1 MKTIKIGRSRDNDCV
16 LDSPTVSRVHAV
28 LVVEDNGLEG
38 VLKDL
43 NSTHGTFVN
52 NSRNRITKEVRVT
65 YSDKLRFG
73 DTVLAMSDVMALA
86 TKKPESTVVS
96 SSFDPNR
103 RTIGKNA
110 DNNIVMNNDDVSRK
124 HAVLY
129 KDATGSVVIED
140 LGSTNGTFVNGNRVT
155 KQVLRAGDKVTITRN
170 YPLSW
175 ETVFGGGAAQQPAAK
190 KSSSTLL
197 FVLIPLLVVL
207 FIGTGVGVYFGFFHE
222 KKYSSKEIYEKYN
235 SSVCWVYV
243 QFGYK
248 IMLDGQDITSFICEQ
263 ADVTAA
269 NYVHFENG
277 KLVPGMCDSQGTA
290 FFISEDGKMATNLHV
305 VKPWMFSNDI
315 EVLEQGVNAIVSQLA
330 KSYPQMH
337 RSKVEIRPQMG
348 GISVI
353 PNGLPIASANAVECT
368 VLKTQDT
375 VDKDVALIQTVT
387 RSLPTQVKG
396 FIKVEDFKDTKEIY
410 KVGNV
415 VYTIGYPYGVT
426 IGITSEQDLKN
437 QVHRGE
443 ITQERGEYDFGHDA
457 ATANGA
463 SGSPVFDESG
473 RLIGVHNAGMTGVTG
488 AQGFNRA
495 IKIKYLLEL
504 INR

>member
-1 MKTIKIGRSRDNDCV
+1 
-16 LDSPTVSRVHAV
+16 
-28 LVVEDNGLEG
+28 
-38 VLKDL
+38 
-43 NSTHGTFVN
+43 
-52 NSRNRITKEVRVT
+52 
-65 YSDKLRFG
+65 
-73 DTVLAMSDVMALA
+73 
-86 TKKPESTVVS
+86 
-96 SSFDPNR
+96 
-103 RTIGKNA
+103 
-110 DNNIVMNNDDVSRK
+110 MNNDDVSRK

-175 ETVFGGGAAQQPAAK
+175 ETVFGGAAQQPAAK

-337 RSKVEIRPQMG
+337 RSRWNAVQKRNYSVQEAVIRPQEAFAARTSQTAA
-348 GISVI
+348 ITVCR
-353 PNGLPIASANAVECT
+353 PNSTL
-368 VLKTQDT
+368 
-375 VDKDVALIQTVT
+375 
-387 RSLPTQVKG
+387 
-396 FIKVEDFKDTKEIY
+396 
-410 KVGNV
+410 
-415 VYTIGYPYGVT
+415 
-426 IGITSEQDLKN
+426 
-437 QVHRGE
+437 
-443 ITQERGEYDFGHDA
+443 
-457 ATANGA
+457 
-463 SGSPVFDESG
+463 
-473 RLIGVHNAGMTGVTG
+473 
-488 AQGFNRA
+488 
-495 IKIKYLLEL
+495 
-504 INR
+504 